1 MVTLTDFAQLIFRGR
16 YIPFYITWADSVTF
30 TMQIGEGE
38 FEDSAG
44 EHYFIQFEYH
54 INEKKWIVAIY
65 WDLEYAYI
73 EELENADEYITQEEI
88 KEIKAIVIRE
98 ELSEYF

>member
-16 YIPFYITWADSVTF
+16 YIPFYITWVDSVTF

-54 INEKKWIVAIY
+54 IY

>member
-1 MVTLTDFAQLIFRGR
+1 MNMDFSLNLKERGKSNEKCN
-16 YIPFYITWADSVTF
+16 D
-30 TMQIGEGE
+30 
-38 FEDSAG
+38 
-44 EHYFIQFEYH
+44 
-54 INEKKWIVAIY
+54 EKKWIVAIY

>member
-16 YIPFYITWADSVTF
+16 YIPFYITWVDSVTF

-38 FEDSAG
+38 FEDSAE

>member
-16 YIPFYITWADSVTF
+16 YIPFYITWVDSVTF

-73 EELENADEYITQEEI
+73 EELENADE
-88 KEIKAIVIRE
+88 
-98 ELSEYF
+98 

>member
-1 MVTLTDFAQLIFRGR
+1 M
-16 YIPFYITWADSVTF
+16 
-30 TMQIGEGE
+30 
-38 FEDSAG
+38 
-44 EHYFIQFEYH
+44 
-54 INEKKWIVAIY
+54 AIY